1 MRITAFILL
10 AMLVSCTSIKSSKQQ
25 VKNINFKELVNETQ
39 GGFDTAKFLVIKE
52 KQGTLDVYN
61 QVNKIRK
68 PSFDIPKIDYKNQY
82 LLALFMG
89 VKSTGG
95 YGISVNH
102 IHESPNKITV
112 FIKEQTP
119 EGMTTMVI
127 TSPFCFVLMD
137 KSDKEIVFEKMK

>member
-10 AMLVSCTSIKSSKQQ
+10 AMLVSCTSTKSSKQQ
-25 VKNINFKELVNETQ
+25 IKNINFKELANETH
-39 GGFDTAKFLVIKE
+39 GGFHTSKFLVIKE

-68 PSFDIPKIDYKNQY
+68 PSFDIPKIDYKKQY

-89 VKSTGG
+89 EKSTGG
-95 YGISVNH
+95 YAISVEY
-102 IHESPNKITV
+102 IQESPNKITV
-112 FIKEQTP
+112 FIKEQIP
-119 EGMTTMVI
+119 EGMTTMAI

-137 KSDKEIVFEKMK
+137 KSDKEIVFEKVK

>member
-10 AMLVSCTSIKSSKQQ
+10 AMLVSCTSTKSSKQQ
-25 VKNINFKELVNETQ
+25 IKNINFKELVNETH
-39 GGFDTAKFLVIKE
+39 GGFQTSKFLVIKE

-68 PSFDIPKIDYKNQY
+68 PSFDIPKIDYKKQY

-89 VKSTGG
+89 EKTTGG
-95 YGISVNH
+95 YAISVEY
-102 IHESPNKITV
+102 IQESTNKITV
-112 FIKEQTP
+112 FIKEQIP
-119 EGMTTMVI
+119 EGMTTMAI

-137 KSDKEIVFEKMK
+137 KSDKEIVFEKVK